1 MNGKRT
7 SFQSST
13 TQMCVEFKKDLD
25 DMHAQDD
32 HAEGISSAVDIQ
44 FLVRSLDLG

>member
-1 MNGKRT
+1 MERGLH
-7 SFQSST
+7 SSPQP
-13 TQMCVEFKKDLD
+13 TQVCVEFKKDLD

-44 FLVRSLDLG
+44 SLVRSLGLG